1 MLEQLKKESLKK
13 VSTKILCYLGICIIL
28 VGIFHKSFINLIEGP
43 KDFETLSI
51 EELPKS
57 YVNGEFQFLV
67 DNFAQYYVENDSGEQ
82 NVTENYYIIP
92 VGEEE
97 YMALG
102 IDASDSDEANSICEQ
117 TYQYLMGTTDAPP
130 AGIQLTG
137 TINEMSDEVYNYY
150 DDWFRTSG
158 FLGDPTKEDIEKV
171 ALPYILQVDY
181 IGFAANYIV
190 YGAIIILILGF
201 LSSIVILIKALTGLY
216 VAPIKKYIQKN
227 ESTISLEQMEL
238 DFMHATT
245 INSFRIGQVWT
256 YYFKGNK
263 VQVIKNE
270 DIIWTYLHETTRKVY
285 GIKAAV
291 IRILVLYTKDK
302 KKHTY
307 AMRNVNDIYTVLGEY
322 SKNHP
327 NIVVGF
333 SDDLNDCFNHDFE
346 SFGKIASEIQ
356 IAVTNESNVEIGTK
370 TKTEAEINPEI

>member
-13 VSTKILCYLGICIIL
+13 VSTKILFYLAICIIL

-51 EELPKS
+51 EGLPES
-57 YVNGEFQFLV
+57 YVNGEFQLLI

-92 VGEEE
+92 VGNEE

-102 IDASDSDEANSICEQ
+102 IDASDSDEANRICEQ
-117 TYQYLMGTTDAPP
+117 TYQYIMGTIDAPP

-137 TINEMSDEVYNYY
+137 TINMMSDEVYNYY
-150 DDWFRTSG
+150 EDWFKTSG

-181 IGFAANYIV
+181 IGFADGYIV
-190 YGAIIILILGF
+190 YGAMAIIILGF
-201 LSSIVILIKALTGLY
+201 LYSIVILVKALSGLY
-216 VAPIKKYIQKN
+216 VSPIKKYVQKN
-227 ESTISLEQMEL
+227 ESTISLEQIES
-238 DFMHATT
+238 DFMNATT
-245 INSFRIGQVWT
+245 INSFRIGQIWT

-270 DIIWTYLHETTRKVY
+270 DIVWAYLHETTRKVY

-291 IRILVLYTKDK
+291 TRIIVLYTNDK
-302 KKHTY
+302 KKHTC

-333 SDDLNDCFNHDFE
+333 NEELKNCFKKDFE
-346 SFGKIASEIQ
+346 SFKKIASESQ
-356 IAVTNESNVEIGTK
+356 VATTKESDVEVNPM
-370 TKTEAEINPEI
+370 TETDTDKF